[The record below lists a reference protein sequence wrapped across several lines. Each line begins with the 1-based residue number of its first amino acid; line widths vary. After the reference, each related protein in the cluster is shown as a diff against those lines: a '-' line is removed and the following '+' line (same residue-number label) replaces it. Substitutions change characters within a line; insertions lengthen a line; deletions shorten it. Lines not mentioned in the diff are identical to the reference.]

1 MGEAMNAD
9 DTKRCARCKLNLPAT
24 DFGHDGRTRDRL
36 TYRCNQC
43 RSQPQETFTT
53 THQIL
58 GDM

>member
-1 MGEAMNAD
+1 MKNEPAPT
-9 DTKRCARCKLNLPAT
+9 TKTCARCTLKLPAT
-24 DFGHDGRTRDRL
+24 DFGYDGRTRDRL

-43 RSQPQETFTT
+43 RSQPEETFTT